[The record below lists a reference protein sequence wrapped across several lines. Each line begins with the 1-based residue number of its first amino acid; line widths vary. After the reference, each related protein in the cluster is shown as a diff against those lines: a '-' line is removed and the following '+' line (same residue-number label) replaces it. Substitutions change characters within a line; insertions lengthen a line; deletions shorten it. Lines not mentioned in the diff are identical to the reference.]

1 MTDPDAALLAAIRE
15 GSEHAFTQLVD
26 RHQQGVR
33 RFLRNLTSPTDAD
46 DVAQETFLAAWTQS
60 HTFRGGAS
68 VRSWLFAI
76 AWRKAKDGHRR
87 RFRQRQREEQY
98 HHSSSSEA
106 NEIAADER
114 LAIQQA
120 LEALPLEQ
128 RAAVVLCLADGFTHA
143 EAADALGMPLGT
155 VKSYVLR
162 GRERIRVALEPEK

>member
-1 MTDPDAALLAAIRE
+1 MTDPDAALLVAIRE
-15 GSEHAFTQLVD
+15 GSEHAFTELVD

-33 RFLRNLTSPTDAD
+33 RFLRNLTSPADAD
-46 DVAQETFLAAWTQS
+46 DVAQETFLAVWAQS

-76 AWRKAKDGHRR
+76 AWRKANDSHRR
-87 RFRQRQREEQY
+87 RFRQRRREEQY
-98 HHSSSSEA
+98 HQTWSDGSH
-106 NEIAADER
+106 EIAADER

-120 LEALPLEQ
+120 LQGLPLEQ

-155 VKSYVLR
+155 VKSHVLR
-162 GRERIRVALEPEK
+162 GRERIRAALEPEK